1 MMTLTRREMLAF
13 AATAAVAAP
22 SRPHGLKIGVTD
34 WNLNMTGRVAALA
47 FAKRIGFAGVQVSLG
62 ITPVDG
68 HLMLAD
74 RKVQLNY
81 QSESQKLDFPITSTC
96 LDILHVNY
104 LKNDKLGQQWVREG
118 IAATSALEVEV
129 MLLPFFGKGAIETR
143 QEQDAVADILAE
155 LGPEAAKAKVVLGI
169 ENTIS
174 AEDNVR
180 ILERAKSKAVRVY
193 YDTGN
198 SFAKGFDVYR
208 EIRTL
213 TAKRICQIHL
223 KDNPNYLGEGKIEF
237 DKVMRSIAD
246 AGYKQWAVLETDSPS
261 HNIEGDMKRNLTY
274 IQRLLLETPKG

>member
-1 MMTLTRREMLAF
+1 MQLTRRELIALSATTAGLA
-13 AATAAVAAP
+13 
-22 SRPHGLKIGVTD
+22 RPRALKIGVTD

-62 ITPVDG
+62 NTPVNG
-68 HLMLAD
+68 HLPLAD
-74 RKVQLNY
+74 HKAQLNY

-96 LDILHVNY
+96 LDILHINY

-118 IAATSALEVEV
+118 IEATSALEVEV
-129 MLLPFFGKGAIETR
+129 MLLPFFGKGAIEKR
-143 QEQDAVADILAE
+143 DEQDAVADILGE
-155 LGPEAAKAKVVLGI
+155 LGPAAIKAKVILGI

-174 AEDNVR
+174 AEDNIR
-180 ILERAKSKAVRVY
+180 LLERANSKAVRVY

-198 SFAKGFDVYR
+198 SAGRGFDVYR

-223 KDNPNYLGEGKIEF
+223 KDNPNYLGEGKIDF

-246 AGYKQWAVLETDSPS
+246 AGFKHWVVLETDSPS
-261 HNIEGDMKRNLTY
+261 HNIEADMKRNLTY
-274 IQRLLLETPKG
+274 LQRILKETPKA